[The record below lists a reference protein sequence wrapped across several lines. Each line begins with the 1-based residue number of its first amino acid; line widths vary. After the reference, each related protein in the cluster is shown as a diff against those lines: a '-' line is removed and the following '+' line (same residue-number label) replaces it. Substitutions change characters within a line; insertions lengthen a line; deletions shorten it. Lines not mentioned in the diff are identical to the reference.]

1 MDNFMISLHNYL
13 QTGGKKNEKLKD
25 IYCGAD
31 KLPKGKKFG
40 SIYEC
45 HKKGQIRLW
54 GRLDLLKLMLKEH
67 NDQREKII
75 KRYKENTTVKLDIFY
90 SKELKKMNKKITEIK
105 KEIKETEDALKK
117 NGMN

>member
-1 MDNFMISLHNYL
+1 MDNFMINLHNYL

-25 IYCGAD
+25 MYCGAD

-40 SIYEC
+40 SIYDC

-54 GRLDLLKLMLKEH
+54 GRLDLLKLMLKEKTKEA
-67 NDQREKII
+67 NDIR
-75 KRYKENTTVKLDIFY
+75 
-90 SKELKKMNKKITEIK
+90 KKINATPSYNLKESFEKVYDKVMKKINKIK
-105 KEIKETEDALKK
+105 KEIKETEEALKK